1 MIQSID
7 IGKIRIDGGTQSRK
21 QVYEDTV
28 AAYTELLLDGT
39 QMPPIAVFNDGK
51 EFWLADGFHRYHAH
65 KRAAHKTI
73 DCEVQSGT
81 RRDAFIFS
89 RGANADHG
97 LPRTNEEKR
106 LVVMSLLDDI
116 EYADASDREIAR
128 ICKVSNMTVARVKKG
143 MELNKKQNLP
153 PPPAPKP
160 VIKAAPSEPPEWHA
174 EDEKIVE
181 MATEMKAIAEENEK
195 LKDRLAIV
203 EMDTNDEAKAQ
214 VESTI
219 EELRAQVK
227 DLEMQLRAVT
237 ISRND
242 FQNKFAETVKQVAY
256 WRKRAEKAEKAA
268 QV

>member
-28 AAYTELLLDGT
+28 ASYTELLLDGT
-39 QMPPIAVFNDGK
+39 QMPPPVVFHDGK
-51 EFWLADGFHRYHAH
+51 EYWLADGFHRYHAH

-73 DCEVQSGT
+73 DCEIHNGT
-81 RRDAFIFS
+81 KRDAFIFS
-89 RGANADHG
+89 RSANAEHG

-106 LVVMSLLDDI
+106 LVIMSLLDDI
-116 EYADASDREIAR
+116 EYADASEREIGR
-128 ICKVSNMTVARVKKG
+128 ICKVSHMTVARVKKA
-143 MELNKKQNLP
+143 MELNKKQKLP
-153 PPPAPKP
+153 PPPPAKP
-160 VIKAAPSEPPEWHA
+160 VTKAEPSEPPEWHA
-174 EDEKIVE
+174 EDDHLVE
-181 MATEMKAIAEENEK
+181 MATEMKAISEENEK

-219 EELRAQVK
+219 EELRDQVK
-227 DLEMQLRAVT
+227 NLELQLRSVT

-242 FQNKFAETVKQVAY
+242 FQNKFAEAVKQVSY

-268 QV
+268 A